1 MNEEKREENMQ
12 ASEAEVVTPKLE
24 KKDLILSLAV
34 ILLCGCILSG
44 AIPSA
49 FVAFAS
55 AILFAY
61 TVVAV
66 RNIGA
71 VVQLLLTAIIAT
83 VMTLLPI
90 VGAGVLAV

>member
-1 MNEEKREENMQ
+1 MNEQKREENI
-12 ASEAEVVTPKLE
+12 SSCEAEKGSPKLE

-49 FVAFAS
+49 FVVFAS

-71 VVQLLLTAIIAT
+71 VV
-83 VMTLLPI
+83 
-90 VGAGVLAV
+90 